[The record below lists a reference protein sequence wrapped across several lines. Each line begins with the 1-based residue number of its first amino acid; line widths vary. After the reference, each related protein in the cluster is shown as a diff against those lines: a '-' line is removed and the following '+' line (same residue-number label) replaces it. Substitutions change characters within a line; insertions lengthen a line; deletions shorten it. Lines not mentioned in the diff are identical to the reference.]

1 MMTRFLIAF
10 PWMMHG
16 LAHLSGFIASWT
28 RSSAG
33 FPEHPW
39 VFSSGVTMQSPVG
52 KIFGLFWLVASA
64 GIVASGVGFLTGKA
78 WWSTLAMA
86 SAGVSLLVILP
97 WLRAVPP
104 GAWAGAVFD
113 LLVLVVLQL
122 PLKER
127 LLALAG

>member
-1 MMTRFLIAF
+1 MTRFLIAF

-28 RSSAG
+28 GSSVG
-33 FPEHPW
+33 FPERPW
-39 VFSSGVTMQSPVG
+39 LLSSGITLQSPVG
-52 KIFGLFWLVASA
+52 KVFGLLWLVAGV

-78 WWSTLAMA
+78 WWPTLAMA
-86 SAGVSLLVILP
+86 TAGVSLFVILP
-97 WLRAVPP
+97 WLRSVPP
-104 GAWAGAVFD
+104 GAWAGAAFD
-113 LLVLVVLQL
+113 LLVLIVLLL